1 MAQHKTNQHYKAFYV
16 LLLCGSVTCLTAYS
30 QQNSKAIITGTTADS
45 TGKAL
50 SKVPVTLLRL
60 PDSSLV
66 KAVISN
72 TEGKYEFRNILPGSY
87 FIATSVLEYKNTA
100 SAAFT
105 VEAGQ
110 QLTIPVITLIHVT
123 ANLQEVTIIAKKPLF
138 EQKIDRM
145 IVNVSNSITSA
156 GSTALEVLER
166 SPGVM
171 VNQQSNTISMNGKD
185 GVVVMINGKIN
196 RVPIEAVVQMLAAMS
211 ADNIE
216 KIELIT
222 TPPANLDAEGNAGYI
237 NIVLKSN
244 TQYGTNGSYTVTAGY
259 GKGPRTEGSINFNH
273 RKNKL
278 NYYGDFSL
286 SRNNSEHMFS
296 FYHKIVNSGDTTETT
311 SVANRNYIR
320 LFYSGKLGIDYEL
333 NKKTI
338 IGAFVSGYD
347 NRFSDHSNN
356 TTTVVTNHE
365 LDSSLTIVNEE
376 VNDWSNLSANINL
389 QKNIA
394 ADEKLLLNANYDY
407 YYDNNP
413 NQYVNSYYDK
423 RGEFLYDHYLQSS
436 KKTPINVW
444 VGSIDYSKKISGK
457 VSVEAGLKTTLSK
470 FQNDVQID
478 TLINNIT
485 KINDSLSA
493 KYDLKENINAAYSAF
508 SFTFNS
514 KTSMKVGLRYEYTV
528 SNLGSQTQKNIVDRH
543 YGNLFPSLFIAHN
556 INDNN
561 SFNLSYSRRI
571 TRPTF
576 NDMAPFVIFIDPY
589 TFFSGNAALQPSITD
604 AVGASYVFKKKI
616 LSLSYSYSSSPITN
630 FSPTVDS
637 ATNIETLAADN
648 QRNQKTFSVSLSLPF
663 TVNKWWSMQNNVNAV
678 WQELNAFLN
687 KAPIRITQE
696 NFSISSTQTFTL
708 PKDISL
714 ELTGDYNSTGLFG
727 VYKVQPYGELN
738 VGVQKKLVKQRSTIR
753 LNAYNI
759 LNTMV
764 FKPAV
769 DLPEQN
775 LVASGKLVFSYPSF
789 RVTFTHNF
797 GNDKVKQQRDR
808 PSGNEEEKS
817 RVQ

>member
-1 MAQHKTNQHYKAFYV
+1 
-16 LLLCGSVTCLTAYS
+16 
-30 QQNSKAIITGTTADS
+30 
-45 TGKAL
+45 
-50 SKVPVTLLRL
+50 
-60 PDSSLV
+60 
-66 KAVISN
+66 
-72 TEGKYEFRNILPGSY
+72 
-87 FIATSVLEYKNTA
+87 
-100 SAAFT
+100 
-105 VEAGQ
+105 
-110 QLTIPVITLIHVT
+110 
-123 ANLQEVTIIAKKPLF
+123 
-138 EQKIDRM
+138 
-145 IVNVSNSITSA
+145 
-156 GSTALEVLER
+156 
-166 SPGVM
+166 
-171 VNQQSNTISMNGKD
+171 
-185 GVVVMINGKIN
+185 VVVMINGKIN
-196 RVPIEAVVQMLAAMS
+196 RMPIEAVVQMLAAMS

-244 TQYGTNGSYTVTAGY
+244 TQYGTNGSYTLTAGY

-338 IGAFVSGYD
+338 IGVFVSGYD

-727 VYKVQPYGELN
+727 IYKVQPYGELN